1 MRRAAKIDANQPEIV
16 AALRAVGCSVQTL
29 AMVGK
34 GCPDI
39 LVGIGKVNLLM
50 EIKGEKGTLT
60 DDQEDW
66 HEAWRGQ
73 LAIVRSV
80 EEALALVDAVRR
92 RAIERK
98 EQTDDER

>member
-29 AMVGK
+29 ATMGAGV
-34 GCPDI
+34 PD
-39 LVGIGKVNLLM
+39 LLIGLAGVNLLV
-50 EIKGEKGTLT
+50 EVKSAKGKLT
-60 DDQEDW
+60 KDQIPW

-73 LAIVRSV
+73 VAIVRSV
-80 EEALALVDAVRR
+80 EEALVLVETVRR

-98 EQTDDER
+98 EQTNDER